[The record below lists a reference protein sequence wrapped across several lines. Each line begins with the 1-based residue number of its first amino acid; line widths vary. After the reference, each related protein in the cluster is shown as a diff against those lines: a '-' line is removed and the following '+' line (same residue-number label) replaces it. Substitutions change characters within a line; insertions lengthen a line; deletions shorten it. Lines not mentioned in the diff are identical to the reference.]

1 VDQITPRRT
10 RGMDG
15 KERGAGAGRRRDG
28 PRHRRAVEDAVT
40 GKEGGT
46 GGRKNQAPRKGVRM
60 KNEVGVREGRG
71 GSGGLGASR
80 RQVRQAEWRDEPR
93 G

>member
-1 VDQITPRRT
+1 
-10 RGMDG
+10 MEG
-15 KERGAGAGRRRDG
+15 KEWGVGAGGRKDG
-28 PRHRRAVEDAVT
+28 PRHRRAAEDVVT

-46 GGRKNQAPRKGVRM
+46 GGRENQAPRKGVKIR
-60 KNEVGVREGRG
+60 NEEGVREGRG
-71 GSGGLGASR
+71 EYGGLGASR